1 MSKVDSSLSWNDTM
15 PFGKKHKGKTIQ
27 EIFQQEPSY
36 LLWLRDQRKKDNGD
50 IKFFAR
56 DVLIKLDE
64 FLKTSKSLSRQ
75 YSSWHVALEQPEPVK
90 VVITPELEDA
100 YGDMWGAF

>member
-1 MSKVDSSLSWNDTM
+1 MSKVDSSLGWNDTM

-27 EIFQQEPSY
+27 EIFQKDASY
-36 LLWLRDQRKKDNGD
+36 LLWLRDKRKSENSDS
-50 IKFFAR
+50 KFFTR
-56 DVLIKLDE
+56 DVLIKLDDY
-64 FLKTSKSLSRQ
+64 LKTSKSLSGKF
-75 YSSWHVALEQPEPVK
+75 SLWHAALEPAEPVK